1 MNVLRI
7 VMEILLKNFMVNVN
21 VSYNIVNKG
30 FVEFV

>member
-30 FVEFV
+30 FV

>member
-7 VMEILLKNFMVNVN
+7 VMEILLKNFMVNIN

-30 FVEFV
+30 FV